1 MTTPMTISGPRC
13 WWCKEAWQFN
23 KYLRWPRPS
32 SEPDPDPPG
41 PKNLRNFLRRAEGR
55 ASSWFSLF
63 IYELLWPVAVTSS
76 QGGLEGRWAGAGAG
90 SADFGP
96 WPNQV
101 KSSVRKVKTPWA
113 SVCFRVCVCG
123 LMAAVCLA
131 VYFSF
136 LAIQFQVAR
145 CLFIVGL
152 QQPPQHPAAV
162 AITKSPATHRNTH
175 VWTHRNC

>member
-76 QGGLEGRWAGAGAG
+76 QGGLEGRWGRGRGRVSRLRTLAKP
-90 SADFGP
+90 S
-96 WPNQV
+96 QV
-101 KSSVRKVKTPWA
+101 KCQKSENSLGECLFSCLCVRA
-113 SVCFRVCVCG
+113 YGCRLS
-123 LMAAVCLA
+123 
-131 VYFSF
+131 
-136 LAIQFQVAR
+136 R
-145 CLFIVGL
+145 CLFFFFGDPISSGPL
-152 QQPPQHPAAV
+152 FIYCRTATAA
-162 AITKSPATHRNTH
+162 AAPSSCCHNKKPSHTQKYTCMNAP
-175 VWTHRNC
+175 